1 MILGENMGN
10 KDKQQQSISS
20 GISQISLKKVATFDE
35 NGASFENLNSI
46 NFIYGANGSGKTTT
60 SSFLKN
66 LAENGIEDEFANSKI
81 EWYNNESLKIEVYNK
96 QFKEEQLRNSQVK
109 GIFTLGK
116 KTNENLEKIESKK
129 ESINEEKKKKI
140 KNEGSLQVLTQ
151 KKEKEKEDFTDS
163 CWKKLYKKNE
173 EDFKETLEGFKRKE
187 KFKEKILKEF
197 ENDKHNQSET
207 VGLEKLKEKIGIV
220 FSKNQTELALL
231 ECNLT
236 DFDSIENHSIWEQK
250 IVGSGGVAIAD
261 LIKKLSN
268 EDWVAQGR
276 EYVKDNSICPFCQ
289 KETITEEF
297 KKQLES
303 YFDTSYQESTDTIK
317 KMKEDYTNKTAKV
330 LERLDEIVKTEQ
342 NNLQAKLDTE
352 NLKRIIETLRSK
364 INGNQQKM
372 LDKSKEMSRSFE
384 LESTKNEIKEI
395 RDLIDTANQQIA
407 NHNKIIKDTKNQKKN
422 YVEQTWKFLVN
433 EFKSDIQEYNKKYC
447 GLKKGIENLEKEIRE
462 NREKIKRLGNEI
474 RELEKNMVSIKPI
487 VNEIN
492 TLLKEYGF
500 TNFGL
505 ACTEDEKS
513 YRIQREDGQLVG
525 ETLSEG
531 EVTFITFLYYYHL
544 TKDSLKE
551 NDISKNKVLVIDDP
565 ISSLDSN
572 ILFIVSVLVK
582 DLIKE
587 TMEEKTNIKQVIILT
602 HNTYF
607 YKEITLEYD
616 LKRYQGKYSFWIIKK
631 DNNISKIKNYKENPI
646 KSSYELLWQEVKQAK
661 ENNISWVSLQNVMRR
676 IIEYYFRI
684 LGGFK
689 HNDSLSEC
697 FENIEEKQV
706 CNSFISW
713 FNDGSH
719 GISDDL
725 FVQSQDTSIET
736 YLKVFEKIFEIT
748 GHEAHYK
755 MMMGIKMR
763 IVFMG
768 TPGFAEVILRALVGD
783 KDIEVVGLFTQ
794 MDKPFGRKKE
804 LKAPETK
811 TYILENHLNIPIFQ
825 PQSLKEPEIQIL
837 KDLKPDFIVVV
848 AYGKILP
855 KEVLEIAPCINA
867 HASLLPKYRGA
878 SPIHEMILN
887 DDKIYGISTMLMGL
901 GLDSG
906 DILESAS
913 FLREDYLNL
922 DALSLKLAHMGAA
935 LLLSTLK
942 NFSSITRKPQDHM
955 QASFCKKITKA
966 DGLVGFKDA
975 KSLFLK
981 SLAFKSWPEIFLESS
996 LKLLEVEL
1004 VENEKSHKEGEI
1016 LEIDEKGVLVG
1027 CLKGSVRI
1035 ARLQAVGK
1043 KPLKAKDYL
1052 NGKRLKVGGILA

>member
-1 MILGENMGN
+1 MSVNSKDN
-10 KDKQQQSISS
+10 KDKQQQNVSS

-35 NGASFENLNSI
+35 NGASFENLKSI

-66 LAENGIEDEFANSKI
+66 LAENGIEDKFASSKI
-81 EWYNNESLKIEVYNK
+81 VWYNNESLKIEVYNK

-129 ESINEEKKKKI
+129 ESINKENEKKI
-140 KNEGSLQVLTQ
+140 KNEASLKKITQ
-151 KKEKEKEDFTDS
+151 EKEKEEKDFTDS
-163 CWKKLYKKNE
+163 CWEKLYKKNE

-197 ENDKHNQSET
+197 ENDKYNQSEI
-207 VGLEKLKEKIGIV
+207 VGLEKLKEKIEIV
-220 FSKNQTELALL
+220 FGENQTELALL
-231 ECNLT
+231 ECDLT

-250 IVGSGGVAIAD
+250 IVGSGGVDIAD

-317 KMKEDYTNKTAKV
+317 KMKEDYTNKTDGT
-330 LERLDEIVKTEQ
+330 LERLNEIIKTEQ
-342 NNLQAKLDTE
+342 NKLDTE

-364 INGNQQKM
+364 IKANQQKM

-384 LESTKNEIKEI
+384 LDSTKNEIKEI
-395 RDLIDTANQQIA
+395 RDLIDTANQEIA
-407 NHNKIIKDTKNQKKN
+407 SHNEIIKDTKNQKKIC
-422 YVEQTWKFLVN
+422 VEQTWKFLIN

-447 GLKKGIENLEKEIRE
+447 GLEKGINNLEKEISE
-462 NREKIKRLGNEI
+462 NQEKVKKLENEI
-474 RELEKNMVSIKPI
+474 KELEKNMVSIKPI

-492 TLLKEYGF
+492 TLLKGYGF
-500 TNFGL
+500 TNFSL
-505 ACTEDEKS
+505 ACTEDEKF

-544 TKDSLKE
+544 AKGSLKE

-582 DLIKE
+582 DLMKE
-587 TMEEKTNIKQVIILT
+587 TMKEKTNIKQIIILT
-602 HNTYF
+602 HSTYF
-607 YKEITLEYD
+607 YKEITL
-616 LKRYQGKYSFWIIKK
+616 KYQGKYSFWIIKK
-631 DNNISKIKNYKENPI
+631 DNNVSKIKGYEENPI
-646 KSSYELLWQEVKQAK
+646 KNSYELLWQEVKQAK
-661 ENNISWVSLQNVMRR
+661 ENNASWVSLQNVMRR

-736 YLKVFEKIFEIT
+736 YLKVFEKIFKET
-748 GHEAHYK
+748 GHEAHFK
-755 MMMGIKMR
+755 MMMGI
-763 IVFMG
+763 
-768 TPGFAEVILRALVGD
+768 E
-783 KDIEVVGLFTQ
+783 
-794 MDKPFGRKKE
+794 E
-804 LKAPETK
+804 L
-811 TYILENHLNIPIFQ
+811 
-825 PQSLKEPEIQIL
+825 
-837 KDLKPDFIVVV
+837 D
-848 AYGKILP
+848 
-855 KEVLEIAPCINA
+855 
-867 HASLLPKYRGA
+867 
-878 SPIHEMILN
+878 
-887 DDKIYGISTMLMGL
+887 
-901 GLDSG
+901 
-906 DILESAS
+906 
-913 FLREDYLNL
+913 
-922 DALSLKLAHMGAA
+922 
-935 LLLSTLK
+935 
-942 NFSSITRKPQDHM
+942 
-955 QASFCKKITKA
+955 
-966 DGLVGFKDA
+966 
-975 KSLFLK
+975 
-981 SLAFKSWPEIFLESS
+981 
-996 LKLLEVEL
+996 
-1004 VENEKSHKEGEI
+1004 
-1016 LEIDEKGVLVG
+1016 
-1027 CLKGSVRI
+1027 
-1035 ARLQAVGK
+1035 
-1043 KPLKAKDYL
+1043 
-1052 NGKRLKVGGILA
+1052 

>member
-1 MILGENMGN
+1 MGN
-10 KDKQQQSISS
+10 KDKQQQNISN

-35 NGASFENLNSI
+35 NGASFENLKSI

-66 LAENGIEDEFANSKI
+66 LAENGIEDKFASSKI
-81 EWYNNESLKIEVYNK
+81 VWYNNESLKIEVYNK
-96 QFKEEQLRNSQVK
+96 QFKEEQFRNSQVK

-129 ESINEEKKKKI
+129 ESINEEKKKKV
-140 KNEGSLQVLTQ
+140 KNEGSLQKLTLE
-151 KKEKEKEDFTDS
+151 KEKEEEDFTDS
-163 CWKKLYKKNE
+163 CWKKLYKKFE

-197 ENDKHNQSET
+197 ENDKHNQSEQSEI

-231 ECNLT
+231 ECDLT

-261 LIKKLSN
+261 LIKELSN
-268 EDWVAQGR
+268 EDWVAWGR
-276 EYVKDNSICPFCQ
+276 EYIKENSICPFCQ

-303 YFDTSYQESTDTIK
+303 YFDTNYQESTETIK
-317 KMKEDYTNKTAKV
+317 KMKEDYTNKTDEV
-330 LERLDEIVKTEQ
+330 LERLDEIVETEQ
-342 NNLQAKLDTE
+342 KNQQTKLNTE
-352 NLKRIIETLRSK
+352 IFKRIIETLKNK

-372 LDKSKEMSRSFE
+372 FDKGKEMSRSFE

-395 RDLIDTANQQIA
+395 RDLIDTANQQIV
-407 NHNKIIKDTKNQKKN
+407 NHNEIIKDTKNQKKN
-422 YVEQTWKFLVN
+422 CVEQTWKFLVN
-433 EFKSDIQEYNKKYC
+433 EFTSDIQEYNKKYC
-447 GLKKGIENLEKEIRE
+447 GLKKEIKELENEISE
-462 NREKIKRLGNEI
+462 NREKIKKLENEI
-474 RELEKNMVSIKPI
+474 RELEKNMMSIKPI

-492 TLLKEYGF
+492 TLLKGYGF

-525 ETLSEG
+525 ETLSES

-544 TKDSLKE
+544 TKGSLEE
-551 NDISKNKVLVIDDP
+551 NDISENKVLVIDDP

-582 DLIKE
+582 DLMKE

-607 YKEITLEYD
+607 YKEITSKYD
-616 LKRYQGKYSFWIIKK
+616 LKYYKGKYSFWIIKK
-631 DNNISKIKNYKENPI
+631 DNNVSKIKGYKENPI
-646 KSSYELLWQEVKQAK
+646 KNSYELLWQEVKQAK
-661 ENNISWVSLQNVMRR
+661 DNNASWVSLQNVMRR

-697 FENIEEKQV
+697 FKNIEEKRV

-725 FVQSQDTSIET
+725 FVQIQDTSIET
-736 YLKVFEKIFEIT
+736 YLKVFEKIFKET

-755 MMMGIKMR
+755 MMMRIK
-763 IVFMG
+763 
-768 TPGFAEVILRALVGD
+768 
-783 KDIEVVGLFTQ
+783 
-794 MDKPFGRKKE
+794 
-804 LKAPETK
+804 
-811 TYILENHLNIPIFQ
+811 
-825 PQSLKEPEIQIL
+825 
-837 KDLKPDFIVVV
+837 
-848 AYGKILP
+848 
-855 KEVLEIAPCINA
+855 
-867 HASLLPKYRGA
+867 
-878 SPIHEMILN
+878 
-887 DDKIYGISTMLMGL
+887 
-901 GLDSG
+901 
-906 DILESAS
+906 
-913 FLREDYLNL
+913 
-922 DALSLKLAHMGAA
+922 
-935 LLLSTLK
+935 
-942 NFSSITRKPQDHM
+942 
-955 QASFCKKITKA
+955 
-966 DGLVGFKDA
+966 
-975 KSLFLK
+975 
-981 SLAFKSWPEIFLESS
+981 
-996 LKLLEVEL
+996 
-1004 VENEKSHKEGEI
+1004 
-1016 LEIDEKGVLVG
+1016 
-1027 CLKGSVRI
+1027 
-1035 ARLQAVGK
+1035 
-1043 KPLKAKDYL
+1043 
-1052 NGKRLKVGGILA
+1052 

>member
-1 MILGENMGN
+1 MGN
-10 KDKQQQSISS
+10 KDKQQQNISS

-35 NGASFENLNSI
+35 NGASFKDLNSI

-66 LAENGIEDEFANSKI
+66 LAENGIEDKFANSKI
-81 EWYNNESLKIEVYNK
+81 AWYNNESLKIEVYNK
-96 QFKEEQLRNSQVK
+96 QFKEEQFRNSQVK

-116 KTNENLEKIESKK
+116 KTNENLENIESKK
-129 ESINEEKKKKI
+129 ESINEEKEKKK
-140 KNEGSLQVLTQ
+140 KNEKSLQKLEQ
-151 KKEKEKEDFTDS
+151 ERKEKEKDFADR
-163 CWKKLYKKNE
+163 CWEKLYKKNE

-197 ENDKHNQSET
+197 ENDKYNQSEI
-207 VGLEKLKEKIGIV
+207 VGLEKLKEKIEIV
-220 FSKNQTELALL
+220 FGENQTELALL

-236 DFDSIENHSIWEQK
+236 DFDFIENHSIWEQK
-250 IVGSGGVAIAD
+250 IVGSGDVAIAD
-261 LIKKLSN
+261 LIKRLSN
-268 EDWVAQGR
+268 EDWVAWGR
-276 EYVKDNSICPFCQ
+276 EYIKDNSICPFCQ

-303 YFDTSYQESTDTIK
+303 YFDTSYQESIETIK
-317 KMKEDYTNKTAKV
+317 EKMEDYESRTAGA
-330 LERLDEIVKTEQ
+330 LERLDKIVETEQ
-342 NNLQAKLDTE
+342 KNQQTKLDTE
-352 NLKRIIETLRSK
+352 NLKRIVETLKSK

-372 LDKSKEMSRSFE
+372 FDKGKEMSRSFK

-407 NHNKIIKDTKNQKKN
+407 NHNEIIKDIKNQKKIC
-422 YVEQTWKFLVN
+422 VEQTWKFLVN

-447 GLKKGIENLEKEIRE
+447 GLEKGINNLEKAISE
-462 NREKIKRLGNEI
+462 NQEEVKRLENEI

-492 TLLKEYGF
+492 AFLKGYGF
-500 TNFGL
+500 TNFSL
-505 ACTEDEKS
+505 AYTEDEKS

-544 TKDSLKE
+544 AKGSLKE

-582 DLIKE
+582 DLMKE

-607 YKEITLEYD
+607 YKEITSKYD

-631 DNNISKIKNYKENPI
+631 DNNVSKIKDYKENPI
-646 KSSYELLWQEVKQAK
+646 KNSYELLWQEVKQAK
-661 ENNISWVSLQNVMRR
+661 ENNASWVSLQNVMRR

-697 FENIEEKQV
+697 FENIEEKRV

-736 YLKVFEKIFEIT
+736 YLKVFEKIFKET

-755 MMMGIKMR
+755 MMMRMN
-763 IVFMG
+763 
-768 TPGFAEVILRALVGD
+768 
-783 KDIEVVGLFTQ
+783 Q
-794 MDKPFGRKKE
+794 
-804 LKAPETK
+804 
-811 TYILENHLNIPIFQ
+811 LN
-825 PQSLKEPEIQIL
+825 
-837 KDLKPDFIVVV
+837 
-848 AYGKILP
+848 
-855 KEVLEIAPCINA
+855 
-867 HASLLPKYRGA
+867 
-878 SPIHEMILN
+878 
-887 DDKIYGISTMLMGL
+887 
-901 GLDSG
+901 
-906 DILESAS
+906 
-913 FLREDYLNL
+913 
-922 DALSLKLAHMGAA
+922 
-935 LLLSTLK
+935 
-942 NFSSITRKPQDHM
+942 
-955 QASFCKKITKA
+955 
-966 DGLVGFKDA
+966 
-975 KSLFLK
+975 
-981 SLAFKSWPEIFLESS
+981 
-996 LKLLEVEL
+996 
-1004 VENEKSHKEGEI
+1004 
-1016 LEIDEKGVLVG
+1016 
-1027 CLKGSVRI
+1027 
-1035 ARLQAVGK
+1035 
-1043 KPLKAKDYL
+1043 
-1052 NGKRLKVGGILA
+1052 

>member
-1 MILGENMGN
+1 MGN
-10 KDKQQQSISS
+10 KDKQQQNISS

-35 NGASFENLNSI
+35 NGASFKDLNSI

-66 LAENGIEDEFANSKI
+66 LAENGIEDKFANSKI
-81 EWYNNESLKIEVYNK
+81 AWYNNESLKIEVYNK

-116 KTNENLEKIESKK
+116 KTNENLEKIEIKK
-129 ESINEEKKKKI
+129 ESINKENEKKI
-140 KNEGSLQVLTQ
+140 KNEASLQVLTQ
-151 KKEKEKEDFTDS
+151 KKEKEEKDFADR
-163 CWKKLYKKNE
+163 CWEKLYKKNE

-197 ENDKHNQSET
+197 KNDEHNESEI
-207 VGLEKLKEKIGIV
+207 VRLEELKEKIGIV
-220 FSKNQTELALL
+220 FSENQTELVSL

-250 IVGSGGVAIAD
+250 VVGSGDVAIAD

-268 EDWVAQGR
+268 ENWVAWGR
-276 EYVKDNSICPFCQ
+276 EYIKENSICPFCQ

-303 YFDTSYQESTDTIK
+303 YFDTNYQESTETIK
-317 KMKEDYTNKTAKV
+317 KMKEDYTNKTDEV
-330 LERLDEIVKTEQ
+330 LERLDEIVETEQ
-342 NNLQAKLDTE
+342 KNQQTKLNTE
-352 NLKRIIETLRSK
+352 IFKRIIETLKSK

-372 LDKSKEMSRSFE
+372 LDKSKEMSRNFK
-384 LESTKNEIKEI
+384 LDSTKNEIDAIK
-395 RDLIDTANQQIA
+395 DLIKKANEQIA
-407 NHNKIIKDTKNQKKN
+407 NYNEMIKDIEKQKKICK
-422 YVEQTWKFLVN
+422 EQTWKFLVN

-447 GLKKGIENLEKEIRE
+447 GLEKGIKKLKNEISENQ
-462 NREKIKRLGNEI
+462 EKIERLENEI
-474 RELEKNMVSIKPI
+474 KELEKNMISIKPI

-492 TLLKEYGF
+492 TLLKGYGF
-500 TNFGL
+500 TNFSL

-544 TKDSLKE
+544 AKGSLKE

-582 DLIKE
+582 DLMKETMEE

-607 YKEITLEYD
+607 YKEITLESD
-616 LKRYQGKYSFWIIKK
+616 LKRYQGEYSFWIIKK
-631 DNNISKIKNYKENPI
+631 DNNVSKIKDYKENPI
-646 KSSYELLWQEVKQAK
+646 KNSYELLWQEVKQAK
-661 ENNISWVSLQNVMRR
+661 ENNASWVSLQNVMRR

-697 FENIEEKQV
+697 FKNIEEKRV

-755 MMMGIKMR
+755 MMMGIK
-763 IVFMG
+763 
-768 TPGFAEVILRALVGD
+768 
-783 KDIEVVGLFTQ
+783 
-794 MDKPFGRKKE
+794 
-804 LKAPETK
+804 
-811 TYILENHLNIPIFQ
+811 
-825 PQSLKEPEIQIL
+825 
-837 KDLKPDFIVVV
+837 
-848 AYGKILP
+848 
-855 KEVLEIAPCINA
+855 
-867 HASLLPKYRGA
+867 
-878 SPIHEMILN
+878 
-887 DDKIYGISTMLMGL
+887 
-901 GLDSG
+901 
-906 DILESAS
+906 
-913 FLREDYLNL
+913 
-922 DALSLKLAHMGAA
+922 
-935 LLLSTLK
+935 
-942 NFSSITRKPQDHM
+942 
-955 QASFCKKITKA
+955 
-966 DGLVGFKDA
+966 
-975 KSLFLK
+975 
-981 SLAFKSWPEIFLESS
+981 
-996 LKLLEVEL
+996 
-1004 VENEKSHKEGEI
+1004 
-1016 LEIDEKGVLVG
+1016 
-1027 CLKGSVRI
+1027 
-1035 ARLQAVGK
+1035 
-1043 KPLKAKDYL
+1043 
-1052 NGKRLKVGGILA
+1052 

>member
-1 MILGENMGN
+1 MNSNGN
-10 KDKQQQSISS
+10 KDKQQQNVSS

-35 NGASFENLNSI
+35 NGASFKDLNSI

-66 LAENGIEDEFANSKI
+66 LAENGIEDKFANSKI
-81 EWYNNESLKIEVYNK
+81 AWYNNESLKIEVYNK

-116 KTNENLEKIESKK
+116 KTNENLEKIEIKK
-129 ESINEEKKKKI
+129 ESINKENEKKI
-140 KNEGSLQVLTQ
+140 KNEASLQVLTQ
-151 KKEKEKEDFTDS
+151 KKEKEEKDFADR
-163 CWKKLYKKNE
+163 CWEKLYKKNE

-197 ENDKHNQSET
+197 ENDKYNQSEI

-220 FSKNQTELALL
+220 FGENQTELALL

-236 DFDSIENHSIWEQK
+236 DFDFIENHSIWEQK
-250 IVGSGGVAIAD
+250 IVGSGDAAIAD
-261 LIKKLSN
+261 LIKRLSN
-268 EDWVAQGR
+268 EDWVAWGR
-276 EYVKDNSICPFCQ
+276 EYIKDNSICPFCQ

-303 YFDTSYQESTDTIK
+303 YFDTSYQESIETIK
-317 KMKEDYTNKTAKV
+317 EMKEDYTNKTDEV
-330 LERLDEIVKTEQ
+330 LERLDEIVETEQ
-342 NNLQAKLDTE
+342 KNQQTKLNTE
-352 NLKRIIETLRSK
+352 IFKRIIETLKNK

-372 LDKSKEMSRSFE
+372 FDKGKEMSRSFK

-407 NHNKIIKDTKNQKKN
+407 NHNEIIKDTKNQKKN
-422 YVEQTWKFLVN
+422 CVEQTWKFLVN

-447 GLKKGIENLEKEIRE
+447 GLEKGINNLEKAISE
-462 NREKIKRLGNEI
+462 NQEEVKKLENEI
-474 RELEKNMVSIKPI
+474 KELEKNMVSIKPI

-492 TLLKEYGF
+492 TLLKGYGF

-505 ACTEDEKS
+505 ACTEDEKF
-513 YRIQREDGQLVG
+513 YRIQREYGQLVG

-544 TKDSLKE
+544 AKGSLKE

-572 ILFIVSVLVK
+572 ILFMVSVLVK
-582 DLIKE
+582 DLMKE
-587 TMEEKTNIKQVIILT
+587 TMEEKTNIKQIIILT

-661 ENNISWVSLQNVMRR
+661 ENNASWVSLQNVMRR

-684 LGGFK
+684 LGDFK

-697 FENIEEKQV
+697 FENIEEERV

-736 YLKVFEKIFEIT
+736 YLKVFEKIFKET

-755 MMMGIKMR
+755 MMIGIK
-763 IVFMG
+763 
-768 TPGFAEVILRALVGD
+768 
-783 KDIEVVGLFTQ
+783 
-794 MDKPFGRKKE
+794 
-804 LKAPETK
+804 
-811 TYILENHLNIPIFQ
+811 
-825 PQSLKEPEIQIL
+825 
-837 KDLKPDFIVVV
+837 
-848 AYGKILP
+848 
-855 KEVLEIAPCINA
+855 
-867 HASLLPKYRGA
+867 
-878 SPIHEMILN
+878 
-887 DDKIYGISTMLMGL
+887 
-901 GLDSG
+901 
-906 DILESAS
+906 
-913 FLREDYLNL
+913 
-922 DALSLKLAHMGAA
+922 
-935 LLLSTLK
+935 
-942 NFSSITRKPQDHM
+942 
-955 QASFCKKITKA
+955 
-966 DGLVGFKDA
+966 
-975 KSLFLK
+975 
-981 SLAFKSWPEIFLESS
+981 
-996 LKLLEVEL
+996 
-1004 VENEKSHKEGEI
+1004 
-1016 LEIDEKGVLVG
+1016 
-1027 CLKGSVRI
+1027 
-1035 ARLQAVGK
+1035 
-1043 KPLKAKDYL
+1043 
-1052 NGKRLKVGGILA
+1052 

>member
-1 MILGENMGN
+1 MNSKGD
-10 KDKQQQSISS
+10 KDKQQQNISS

-35 NGASFENLNSI
+35 NGASFENLKSI

-66 LAENGIEDEFANSKI
+66 LAENGIEDKFANSKI
-81 EWYNNESLKIEVYNK
+81 GWHNNESLKIEVYNK
-96 QFKEEQLRNSQVK
+96 QFKEEQFRNSQVK

-116 KTNENLEKIESKK
+116 KTNENLEKIEIKK
-129 ESINEEKKKKI
+129 ESISKENEKKI
-140 KNEGSLQVLTQ
+140 KNKESLKKITQ
-151 KKEKEKEDFTDS
+151 EKEKEEKDFTDS
-163 CWKKLYKKNE
+163 CWEKLYKKNE

-187 KFKEKILKEF
+187 KFKEKILNFFKD
-197 ENDKHNQSET
+197 NKHNQSEQSEI
-207 VGLEKLKEKIGIV
+207 VGLEELKEKIGII
-220 FSKNQTELALL
+220 FSENQTELIPL

-289 KETITEEF
+289 EKTITEEF

-317 KMKEDYTNKTAKV
+317 KMKEDYTNKTAEA

-342 NNLQAKLDTE
+342 NNSQTKLDTE

-372 LDKSKEMSRSFE
+372 LDKSKEMSRSFK
-384 LESTKNEIKEI
+384 LDSTKQEIDAIK
-395 RDLIDTANQQIA
+395 DLIKKANEQIA
-407 NHNKIIKDTKNQKKN
+407 NYNKMIKDIEKQKKICK
-422 YVEQTWKFLVN
+422 EQTWKFLVN

-447 GLKKGIENLEKEIRE
+447 DSEKGINNLEKKISE
-462 NREKIKRLGNEI
+462 NQEKIKKLENEI
-474 RELEKNMVSIKPI
+474 KELEKNMVSIKPI
-487 VNEIN
+487 VNKIN
-492 TLLKEYGF
+492 TLLKGYGF
-500 TNFGL
+500 TNFSL
-505 ACTEDEKS
+505 ACTEDEKF

-544 TKDSLKE
+544 AKGSLKE

-582 DLIKE
+582 DLMKE

-607 YKEITLEYD
+607 YKEITLECD

-631 DNNISKIKNYKENPI
+631 DNNVSKIKDYEENPI
-646 KSSYELLWQEVKQAK
+646 KNSYELLWQEVKQAK
-661 ENNISWVSLQNVMRR
+661 ENNASWVSLQNVMRR

-689 HNDSLSEC
+689 HNDNLSEC

-736 YLKVFEKIFEIT
+736 YLKVFEKIFKET
-748 GHEAHYK
+748 GHEAHYR
-755 MMMGIKMR
+755 MMMRIK
-763 IVFMG
+763 
-768 TPGFAEVILRALVGD
+768 
-783 KDIEVVGLFTQ
+783 
-794 MDKPFGRKKE
+794 
-804 LKAPETK
+804 
-811 TYILENHLNIPIFQ
+811 
-825 PQSLKEPEIQIL
+825 
-837 KDLKPDFIVVV
+837 
-848 AYGKILP
+848 
-855 KEVLEIAPCINA
+855 
-867 HASLLPKYRGA
+867 
-878 SPIHEMILN
+878 
-887 DDKIYGISTMLMGL
+887 
-901 GLDSG
+901 
-906 DILESAS
+906 
-913 FLREDYLNL
+913 
-922 DALSLKLAHMGAA
+922 
-935 LLLSTLK
+935 
-942 NFSSITRKPQDHM
+942 
-955 QASFCKKITKA
+955 
-966 DGLVGFKDA
+966 
-975 KSLFLK
+975 
-981 SLAFKSWPEIFLESS
+981 
-996 LKLLEVEL
+996 
-1004 VENEKSHKEGEI
+1004 
-1016 LEIDEKGVLVG
+1016 
-1027 CLKGSVRI
+1027 
-1035 ARLQAVGK
+1035 
-1043 KPLKAKDYL
+1043 
-1052 NGKRLKVGGILA
+1052 

>member
-1 MILGENMGN
+1 MGN
-10 KDKQQQSISS
+10 KDKQQQNVRS

-66 LAENGIEDEFANSKI
+66 LAENGNEYKFANSEI
-81 EWYNNESLKIEVYNK
+81 AWYNNESLKIEIYNK

-116 KTNENLEKIESKK
+116 KTNENLEKIEIKK
-129 ESINEEKKKKI
+129 ESISKENEKKI
-140 KNEGSLQVLTQ
+140 KNKESLKKNTQ
-151 KKEKEKEDFTDS
+151 EKEKEEKDFTDS
-163 CWKKLYKKNE
+163 CWERLYKKFE

-187 KFKEKILKEF
+187 KFKEKILNEF
-197 ENDKHNQSET
+197 KDNKHNQSEQSEI
-207 VGLEKLKEKIGIV
+207 VGLEELKEKIGIV

-231 ECNLT
+231 ECDLT

-250 IVGSGGVAIAD
+250 NVGSGGVAIAD

-289 KETITEEF
+289 KETITEKF

-303 YFDTSYQESTDTIK
+303 YFNTSYQESTDTIK
-317 KMKEDYTNKTAKV
+317 KMKEDYTNKTAEA
-330 LERLDEIVKTEQ
+330 LERLNEIIKTEQ
-342 NNLQAKLDTE
+342 NNSQTKLDTE

-372 LDKSKEMSRSFE
+372 LDKGKEMSRSFK
-384 LESTKNEIKEI
+384 LDSTKNEIDAIK
-395 RDLIDTANQQIA
+395 DLIAKANERIT
-407 NHNKIIKDTKNQKKN
+407 NHNETIKDIEKQKKICK
-422 YVEQTWKFLVN
+422 EQTWKFLVN

-447 GLKKGIENLEKEIRE
+447 GLEKGINNLEKAISE
-462 NREKIKRLGNEI
+462 NQEKIKELENEI
-474 RELEKNMVSIKPI
+474 KELEKNMVSIKPI

-492 TLLKEYGF
+492 TLLERYGF

-505 ACTEDEKS
+505 ACTEDERF

-544 TKDSLKE
+544 AKGSLKE

-572 ILFIVSVLVK
+572 ILFIVSALVK
-582 DLIKE
+582 DLMKE
-587 TMEEKTNIKQVIILT
+587 TMEEKTNIKQIIILT

-616 LKRYQGKYSFWIIKK
+616 LKHYQGKYSFWIIKK
-631 DNNISKIKNYKENPI
+631 DNNVSKIKGYKENPI
-646 KSSYELLWQEVKQAK
+646 KNSYELLWQEVKQAK
-661 ENNISWVSLQNVMRR
+661 ENNASWVSLQNVMRR

-697 FENIEEKQV
+697 FENIEEKRV

-736 YLKVFEKIFEIT
+736 YLKVFEKIFKEN

-755 MMMGIKMR
+755 MMMRIK
-763 IVFMG
+763 
-768 TPGFAEVILRALVGD
+768 
-783 KDIEVVGLFTQ
+783 
-794 MDKPFGRKKE
+794 
-804 LKAPETK
+804 
-811 TYILENHLNIPIFQ
+811 
-825 PQSLKEPEIQIL
+825 
-837 KDLKPDFIVVV
+837 
-848 AYGKILP
+848 
-855 KEVLEIAPCINA
+855 
-867 HASLLPKYRGA
+867 
-878 SPIHEMILN
+878 
-887 DDKIYGISTMLMGL
+887 
-901 GLDSG
+901 
-906 DILESAS
+906 
-913 FLREDYLNL
+913 
-922 DALSLKLAHMGAA
+922 
-935 LLLSTLK
+935 
-942 NFSSITRKPQDHM
+942 
-955 QASFCKKITKA
+955 
-966 DGLVGFKDA
+966 
-975 KSLFLK
+975 
-981 SLAFKSWPEIFLESS
+981 
-996 LKLLEVEL
+996 
-1004 VENEKSHKEGEI
+1004 
-1016 LEIDEKGVLVG
+1016 
-1027 CLKGSVRI
+1027 
-1035 ARLQAVGK
+1035 
-1043 KPLKAKDYL
+1043 
-1052 NGKRLKVGGILA
+1052 

>member
-1 MILGENMGN
+1 M
-10 KDKQQQSISS
+10 
-20 GISQISLKKVATFDE
+20 ATFDE

-66 LAENGIEDEFANSKI
+66 LAENGIEDKFDNSKI
-81 EWYNNESLKIEVYNK
+81 EWHNSESLKIEVYNK
-96 QFKEEQLRNSQVK
+96 QFKEEQFRNSQVK

-129 ESINEEKKKKI
+129 ESINKEKEKKKK
-140 KNEGSLQVLTQ
+140 NEESFQKLTLEKK
-151 KKEKEKEDFTDS
+151 KKEEDFTDH
-163 CWKKLYKKNE
+163 CWEKLYKKNE

-187 KFKEKILKEF
+187 KFKEKILEEF
-197 ENDKHNQSET
+197 KSNKHNESEI
-207 VGLEKLKEKIGIV
+207 VKLEELKENIKIV
-220 FSKNQTELALL
+220 FSKNQTELVSL

-250 IVGSGGVAIAD
+250 VVGSGDVAIAD

-268 EDWVAQGR
+268 EDWVAWGR
-276 EYVKDNSICPFCQ
+276 EYIKENSICPFCQ

-303 YFDTSYQESTDTIK
+303 YFDTNYQESIETIK
-317 KMKEDYTNKTAKV
+317 KMKEDYTNKTAEV
-330 LERLDEIVKTEQ
+330 LERLDKIVKTEN
-342 NNLQAKLDTE
+342 NNLQDKLDTE
-352 NLKRIIETLRSK
+352 NLKRIVETLRSK

-372 LDKSKEMSRSFE
+372 HDKSKEMSRSFE

-407 NHNKIIKDTKNQKKN
+407 NHNEIIKDTKNQKKIC
-422 YVEQTWKFLVN
+422 VEQTWKFLVN
-433 EFKSDIQEYNKKYC
+433 EFKSDIQEYNKEDC
-447 GLKKGIENLEKEIRE
+447 GLKKGIDNLDKEIRE
-462 NREKIKRLGNEI
+462 NQEKIERLENEI

-492 TLLKEYGF
+492 TLLKGYGF

-544 TKDSLKE
+544 TKGSLEE

-582 DLIKE
+582 DLMKE

-607 YKEITLEYD
+607 YKEITSKYD
-616 LKRYQGKYSFWIIKK
+616 LKYYKGKYSFWIIRK
-631 DNNISKIKNYKENPI
+631 DNNVSKIEKFEENPV
-646 KSSYELLWQEVKQAK
+646 KNSYELLWQEVKQAK
-661 ENNISWVSLQNVMRR
+661 ENNVSWVSLQNVMRR

-689 HNDSLSEC
+689 HNHNLSEC
-697 FENIEEKQV
+697 FKNIREQQV

-725 FVQSQDTSIET
+725 FAQSQDTSIET
-736 YLKVFEKIFEIT
+736 YLKVFEKIFKET

-755 MMMGIKMR
+755 MMMRIK
-763 IVFMG
+763 
-768 TPGFAEVILRALVGD
+768 
-783 KDIEVVGLFTQ
+783 
-794 MDKPFGRKKE
+794 
-804 LKAPETK
+804 
-811 TYILENHLNIPIFQ
+811 
-825 PQSLKEPEIQIL
+825 
-837 KDLKPDFIVVV
+837 
-848 AYGKILP
+848 
-855 KEVLEIAPCINA
+855 
-867 HASLLPKYRGA
+867 
-878 SPIHEMILN
+878 
-887 DDKIYGISTMLMGL
+887 
-901 GLDSG
+901 
-906 DILESAS
+906 
-913 FLREDYLNL
+913 
-922 DALSLKLAHMGAA
+922 
-935 LLLSTLK
+935 
-942 NFSSITRKPQDHM
+942 
-955 QASFCKKITKA
+955 
-966 DGLVGFKDA
+966 
-975 KSLFLK
+975 
-981 SLAFKSWPEIFLESS
+981 
-996 LKLLEVEL
+996 
-1004 VENEKSHKEGEI
+1004 
-1016 LEIDEKGVLVG
+1016 
-1027 CLKGSVRI
+1027 
-1035 ARLQAVGK
+1035 
-1043 KPLKAKDYL
+1043 
-1052 NGKRLKVGGILA
+1052 

>member
-1 MILGENMGN
+1 MNSKDN
-10 KDKQQQSISS
+10 KDKQQQNVSS

-35 NGASFENLNSI
+35 NGASFENLKSI

-66 LAENGIEDEFANSKI
+66 LAENGIEDKFASSKI
-81 EWYNNESLKIEVYNK
+81 VWYNNESLKIEVYNK

-129 ESINEEKKKKI
+129 ESINKENEKKI
-140 KNEGSLQVLTQ
+140 KNEASLKKITQ
-151 KKEKEKEDFTDS
+151 EKEKEEKDFTDS
-163 CWKKLYKKNE
+163 CWEKLYKKNE

-197 ENDKHNQSET
+197 ENDKYNQSEI
-207 VGLEKLKEKIGIV
+207 VGLEKLKEKIEIV
-220 FSKNQTELALL
+220 FGENQTELALL
-231 ECNLT
+231 ECDLT

-250 IVGSGGVAIAD
+250 IVGSGGVDIAD

-317 KMKEDYTNKTAKV
+317 KMKEDYTNKTDGT
-330 LERLDEIVKTEQ
+330 LERLNEIIKTEQ
-342 NNLQAKLDTE
+342 NKLDTE

-364 INGNQQKM
+364 IKANQQKM

-384 LESTKNEIKEI
+384 LDSTKNEIKEI
-395 RDLIDTANQQIA
+395 RDLIDTANQEIA
-407 NHNKIIKDTKNQKKN
+407 SHNEIIKDTKNQKKIC
-422 YVEQTWKFLVN
+422 VEQTWKFLIN

-447 GLKKGIENLEKEIRE
+447 GLEKGINNLEKEISE
-462 NREKIKRLGNEI
+462 NQEKVKKLENEI
-474 RELEKNMVSIKPI
+474 KELEKNMVSIKPI

-492 TLLKEYGF
+492 TLLKGYGF
-500 TNFGL
+500 TNFSL
-505 ACTEDEKS
+505 ACTEDEKF

-544 TKDSLKE
+544 AKGSLKE

-582 DLIKE
+582 DLMKE
-587 TMEEKTNIKQVIILT
+587 TMKEKTNIKQIIILT
-602 HNTYF
+602 HSTYF
-607 YKEITLEYD
+607 YKEITL
-616 LKRYQGKYSFWIIKK
+616 KYQGKYSFWIIKK
-631 DNNISKIKNYKENPI
+631 DNNVSKIKGYEENPI
-646 KSSYELLWQEVKQAK
+646 KNSYELLWQEVKQAK
-661 ENNISWVSLQNVMRR
+661 ENNASWVSLQNVMRR

-736 YLKVFEKIFEIT
+736 YLKVFEKIFKET
-748 GHEAHYK
+748 GHEAHFK
-755 MMMGIKMR
+755 MMMGI
-763 IVFMG
+763 
-768 TPGFAEVILRALVGD
+768 E
-783 KDIEVVGLFTQ
+783 
-794 MDKPFGRKKE
+794 E
-804 LKAPETK
+804 L
-811 TYILENHLNIPIFQ
+811 
-825 PQSLKEPEIQIL
+825 
-837 KDLKPDFIVVV
+837 D
-848 AYGKILP
+848 
-855 KEVLEIAPCINA
+855 
-867 HASLLPKYRGA
+867 
-878 SPIHEMILN
+878 
-887 DDKIYGISTMLMGL
+887 
-901 GLDSG
+901 
-906 DILESAS
+906 
-913 FLREDYLNL
+913 
-922 DALSLKLAHMGAA
+922 
-935 LLLSTLK
+935 
-942 NFSSITRKPQDHM
+942 
-955 QASFCKKITKA
+955 
-966 DGLVGFKDA
+966 
-975 KSLFLK
+975 
-981 SLAFKSWPEIFLESS
+981 
-996 LKLLEVEL
+996 
-1004 VENEKSHKEGEI
+1004 
-1016 LEIDEKGVLVG
+1016 
-1027 CLKGSVRI
+1027 
-1035 ARLQAVGK
+1035 
-1043 KPLKAKDYL
+1043 
-1052 NGKRLKVGGILA
+1052 

>member
-1 MILGENMGN
+1 M
-10 KDKQQQSISS
+10 
-20 GISQISLKKVATFDE
+20 
-35 NGASFENLNSI
+35 
-46 NFIYGANGSGKTTT
+46 
-60 SSFLKN
+60 
-66 LAENGIEDEFANSKI
+66 
-81 EWYNNESLKIEVYNK
+81 
-96 QFKEEQLRNSQVK
+96 RNSQVK

-384 LESTKNEIKEI
+384 LESTKNEIDAIK
-395 RDLIDTANQQIA
+395 DLIAKANEQIT
-407 NHNKIIKDTKNQKKN
+407 NHNETIKDIEKQKKSCK
-422 YVEQTWKFLVN
+422 EQTWKFLVN
-433 EFKSDIQEYNKKYC
+433 EFKSDIQEYSKKYC
-447 GLKKGIENLEKEIRE
+447 GLEKGIKNLEKEISE
-462 NREKIKRLGNEI
+462 NQEKVKKLENEI
-474 RELEKNMVSIKPI
+474 KELEKNMVSIKPI

-492 TLLKEYGF
+492 TLLKGYGF
-500 TNFGL
+500 TNFSL
-505 ACTEDEKS
+505 ACTEDEKF

-544 TKDSLKE
+544 AKGSLKE

-582 DLIKE
+582 DLMKE
-587 TMEEKTNIKQVIILT
+587 TMEEKTNIKQIIILT

-616 LKRYQGKYSFWIIKK
+616 LKRYQGKYSFWVIKK

-755 MMMGIKMR
+755 MMMRIK
-763 IVFMG
+763 
-768 TPGFAEVILRALVGD
+768 
-783 KDIEVVGLFTQ
+783 
-794 MDKPFGRKKE
+794 
-804 LKAPETK
+804 
-811 TYILENHLNIPIFQ
+811 
-825 PQSLKEPEIQIL
+825 
-837 KDLKPDFIVVV
+837 
-848 AYGKILP
+848 
-855 KEVLEIAPCINA
+855 
-867 HASLLPKYRGA
+867 
-878 SPIHEMILN
+878 
-887 DDKIYGISTMLMGL
+887 
-901 GLDSG
+901 
-906 DILESAS
+906 
-913 FLREDYLNL
+913 
-922 DALSLKLAHMGAA
+922 
-935 LLLSTLK
+935 
-942 NFSSITRKPQDHM
+942 
-955 QASFCKKITKA
+955 
-966 DGLVGFKDA
+966 
-975 KSLFLK
+975 
-981 SLAFKSWPEIFLESS
+981 
-996 LKLLEVEL
+996 
-1004 VENEKSHKEGEI
+1004 
-1016 LEIDEKGVLVG
+1016 
-1027 CLKGSVRI
+1027 
-1035 ARLQAVGK
+1035 
-1043 KPLKAKDYL
+1043 
-1052 NGKRLKVGGILA
+1052 

>member
-1 MILGENMGN
+1 MGN
-10 KDKQQQSISS
+10 KDKQQQNISN

-35 NGASFENLNSI
+35 NGASFENLKSI

-66 LAENGIEDEFANSKI
+66 LAENGIEDKFASSKI
-81 EWYNNESLKIEVYNK
+81 VWYNNESLKIEVYNK
-96 QFKEEQLRNSQVK
+96 QFKEEQFRNSQVK

-129 ESINEEKKKKI
+129 ESINEEKKKKV
-140 KNEGSLQVLTQ
+140 KNEGSLQKLTLE
-151 KKEKEKEDFTDS
+151 KEKEEEDFTDS
-163 CWKKLYKKNE
+163 CWKKLYKKFE

-197 ENDKHNQSET
+197 ENDKHNQSEQSEI

-231 ECNLT
+231 ECDLT

-261 LIKKLSN
+261 LIKELSN

-330 LERLDEIVKTEQ
+330 LERLNEIIKTEW
-342 NNLQAKLDTE
+342 NKLNTE

-364 INGNQQKM
+364 INANQQKM

-384 LESTKNEIKEI
+384 LDSTKNEIDAIK
-395 RDLIDTANQQIA
+395 DLIAKANEQIT
-407 NHNKIIKDTKNQKKN
+407 NHNETIKDIEKQKKSCK
-422 YVEQTWKFLVN
+422 EQTWKFLVN
-433 EFKSDIQEYNKKYC
+433 EFKSGIQEYSKKYC
-447 GLKKGIENLEKEIRE
+447 GLEKGINNLEKEISE
-462 NREKIKRLGNEI
+462 NQEKIKKLENEI
-474 RELEKNMVSIKPI
+474 KELEKNMVSIKPI

-492 TLLKEYGF
+492 TLLKGYGF
-500 TNFGL
+500 ANFSL
-505 ACTEDEKS
+505 ACTEDEKF

-531 EVTFITFLYYYHL
+531 EVTFIAFLYYYHL
-544 TKDSLKE
+544 AKGSLKE
-551 NDISKNKVLVIDDP
+551 NDISENKVLVIDDP

-607 YKEITLEYD
+607 YKEITLEDD
-616 LKRYQGKYSFWIIKK
+616 LKRYQGKYSFLIIRK
-631 DNNISKIKNYKENPI
+631 DNNVSKIKDYKENPI
-646 KSSYELLWQEVKQAK
+646 KNSYELLWQEVKQAK
-661 ENNISWVSLQNVMRR
+661 ENNASWVSLQNVMRR

-697 FENIEEKQV
+697 FKTIEEKQV

-725 FVQSQDTSIET
+725 FVQSQDASIET
-736 YLKVFEKIFEIT
+736 YLKVFENIFKRT

-755 MMMGIKMR
+755 MMMGIK
-763 IVFMG
+763 
-768 TPGFAEVILRALVGD
+768 
-783 KDIEVVGLFTQ
+783 
-794 MDKPFGRKKE
+794 
-804 LKAPETK
+804 
-811 TYILENHLNIPIFQ
+811 
-825 PQSLKEPEIQIL
+825 
-837 KDLKPDFIVVV
+837 
-848 AYGKILP
+848 
-855 KEVLEIAPCINA
+855 
-867 HASLLPKYRGA
+867 
-878 SPIHEMILN
+878 
-887 DDKIYGISTMLMGL
+887 
-901 GLDSG
+901 
-906 DILESAS
+906 
-913 FLREDYLNL
+913 
-922 DALSLKLAHMGAA
+922 
-935 LLLSTLK
+935 
-942 NFSSITRKPQDHM
+942 
-955 QASFCKKITKA
+955 
-966 DGLVGFKDA
+966 
-975 KSLFLK
+975 
-981 SLAFKSWPEIFLESS
+981 
-996 LKLLEVEL
+996 
-1004 VENEKSHKEGEI
+1004 
-1016 LEIDEKGVLVG
+1016 
-1027 CLKGSVRI
+1027 
-1035 ARLQAVGK
+1035 
-1043 KPLKAKDYL
+1043 
-1052 NGKRLKVGGILA
+1052 

>member
-1 MILGENMGN
+1 MNSKGN
-10 KDKQQQSISS
+10 KDKQQQNISS

-35 NGASFENLNSI
+35 NGASFKDLNSI

-66 LAENGIEDEFANSKI
+66 LAENGIEDKFASSKI
-81 EWYNNESLKIEVYNK
+81 VWYNNESLKIEVYNK
-96 QFKEEQLRNSQVK
+96 QFKEEQFRNSQVK

-129 ESINEEKKKKI
+129 ESINKENEKKI
-140 KNEGSLQVLTQ
+140 KNKESLKKITQ
-151 KKEKEKEDFTDS
+151 EKEKEEKDFTDS
-163 CWKKLYKKNE
+163 CWEKLYKKFE
-173 EDFKETLEGFKRKE
+173 EDFKETLEGLKRKE

-197 ENDKHNQSET
+197 ENDKYNQSEI
-207 VGLEKLKEKIGIV
+207 VGLEKLKEKIEIV
-220 FSKNQTELALL
+220 FGENQTELALL
-231 ECNLT
+231 ECDLT

-317 KMKEDYTNKTAKV
+317 KMKEDYTNKTDEA
-330 LERLDEIVKTEQ
+330 LERLNEVIKTEQ
-342 NNLQAKLDTE
+342 NKLDTE

-364 INGNQQKM
+364 INANQQKM
-372 LDKSKEMSRSFE
+372 LDKGKEMSRSFK
-384 LESTKNEIKEI
+384 LDNTKNEIDAIK
-395 RDLIDTANQQIA
+395 DLIKKANEQIA
-407 NHNKIIKDTKNQKKN
+407 NYNEMIKDIEKQKKSCK
-422 YVEQTWKFLVN
+422 EQTWKFLIN

-447 GLKKGIENLEKEIRE
+447 GLEKGINNLEKAIIE
-462 NREKIKRLGNEI
+462 NQEKIKKLENEI
-474 RELEKNMVSIKPI
+474 KELEKNMVSIKPI

-492 TLLKEYGF
+492 TLLKGYGF
-500 TNFGL
+500 TNFSL
-505 ACTEDEKS
+505 ACTEDEKF

-544 TKDSLKE
+544 AKGSLKE

-582 DLIKE
+582 DLMKE
-587 TMEEKTNIKQVIILT
+587 TMEEKTNIKQIIILT

-607 YKEITLEYD
+607 YKEITLECD

-631 DNNISKIKNYKENPI
+631 DNNVSKIKDYKENPI
-646 KSSYELLWQEVKQAK
+646 KNSYELLWQEVKQAK
-661 ENNISWVSLQNVMRR
+661 ENNASWVSLQNVMRR

-697 FENIEEKQV
+697 FEKIEEKQV

-725 FVQSQDTSIET
+725 FVQSQDISIET
-736 YLKVFEKIFEIT
+736 YLKVFEKIFKET
-748 GHEAHYK
+748 GHEAHYR
-755 MMMGIKMR
+755 MMMRIK
-763 IVFMG
+763 
-768 TPGFAEVILRALVGD
+768 
-783 KDIEVVGLFTQ
+783 
-794 MDKPFGRKKE
+794 
-804 LKAPETK
+804 
-811 TYILENHLNIPIFQ
+811 
-825 PQSLKEPEIQIL
+825 
-837 KDLKPDFIVVV
+837 
-848 AYGKILP
+848 
-855 KEVLEIAPCINA
+855 
-867 HASLLPKYRGA
+867 
-878 SPIHEMILN
+878 
-887 DDKIYGISTMLMGL
+887 
-901 GLDSG
+901 
-906 DILESAS
+906 
-913 FLREDYLNL
+913 
-922 DALSLKLAHMGAA
+922 
-935 LLLSTLK
+935 
-942 NFSSITRKPQDHM
+942 
-955 QASFCKKITKA
+955 
-966 DGLVGFKDA
+966 
-975 KSLFLK
+975 
-981 SLAFKSWPEIFLESS
+981 
-996 LKLLEVEL
+996 
-1004 VENEKSHKEGEI
+1004 
-1016 LEIDEKGVLVG
+1016 
-1027 CLKGSVRI
+1027 
-1035 ARLQAVGK
+1035 
-1043 KPLKAKDYL
+1043 
-1052 NGKRLKVGGILA
+1052 